1 MRKYYIDNLR
11 TLVILLLFPFH
22 TFRMYTNFDPFYV
35 QGMSNIF
42 CDISVSFISIWF
54 MNLLFVLAGIST
66 AYSLEKRSIKEY
78 ARERFM
84 KLFIPFIFGVIL
96 TVPIQTYYAEKFH
109 NGYSGSFFYQYIMF
123 FTKET
128 DLSGYYGGFTPGH
141 LWFLLFLFIISL
153 MSLPVIKYIKKHGRK
168 PMKKSPS
175 VLRLVPLF
183 ILVNIFSVIEIGES
197 LGQYMAYFLIGFLIL
212 EREEILKELE
222 DKKWILLFSAFILC
236 IVSITISYFIEWGE
250 PFSITA
256 VTLSAVRQLA
266 SWITILSLLGVGRS
280 YFNFSNKCTEYL
292 SKSSFAIY
300 LPHQTLLVMIGYY
313 VIPAVHNV
321 ALQILIIMIL
331 GFISS
336 ILVSELLKKTR
347 ITRFMFGVK
356 K

>member
-1 MRKYYIDNLR
+1 M
-11 TLVILLLFPFH
+11 V
-22 TFRMYTNFDPFYV
+22 
-35 QGMSNIF
+35 
-42 CDISVSFISIWF
+42 
-54 MNLLFVLAGIST
+54 FVLAGIST
-66 AYSLEKRSIKEY
+66 AYSLEKRSVKEY
-78 ARERFM
+78 ARERFI

-153 MSLPVIKYIKKHGRK
+153 ISLPVINHVKKHGRK

-183 ILVNIFSVIEIGES
+183 IL
-197 LGQYMAYFLIGFLIL
+197 
-212 EREEILKELE
+212 
-222 DKKWILLFSAFILC
+222 C
-236 IVSITISYFIEWGE
+236 IMSITLSYFIEWGE
-250 PFSITA
+250 PFLITA
-256 VTLSAVRQLA
+256 VTVSAVRHLA
-266 SWITILSLLGVGRS
+266 SWITILSLLGLGRR

-313 VIPAVHNV
+313 VIPAVHSV
-321 ALQILIIMIL
+321 VLQILIIMIL
-331 GFISS
+331 GFITS
-336 ILVSELLKKTR
+336 ILVCELLKKTR
-347 ITRFMFGVK
+347 ITRFMFGVRK
-356 K
+356 